1 MNTGKS
7 PDEYGL
13 TAEHFKSAKN
23 LLTPIITKVFNQIL
37 KEKAVPTSFKT
48 GIITPVLKKGKDAK
62 RMENY
67 RGITVS
73 GSFSKLFEYT
83 VLNKLDLD
91 QSSQQFGFTEGLSP
105 IMAGLLVSEAKAEAQ
120 HIGTEGLYLATL
132 DSQKAFDV
140 VHHSILFDKLAAKG
154 VTKDIWQIVKN
165 LYQGLSSKVKWIS
178 GCSESFPIHQGV
190 KQGGVL
196 STTLYKTY
204 IDEFLDI
211 LECKRLGFRIGTV
224 FVGSPACCD
233 DIAFLTKSK
242 DELQIMFNEGKRYSE
257 KHRYEIHPTKTNI
270 VDLVNGSKVN
280 DDMTWNLGDNTLS
293 FSDTAVHLGVTRAGK
308 KESDINIDERI
319 SLARRTSYSLMNT
332 GLHGANGLSPE
343 VSYQIYKIYVFPRLL
358 YGLEIIPLNKTQ
370 LEKINRYHVK
380 TLRNLQS
387 LPQRT
392 ATSAVY
398 LLLGALPI
406 EGELHKRLL
415 SLLYSVIKSEN
426 KCLQD
431 LVERQLACSFNNLH
445 SFFNV
450 AGQILLKYE
459 LPSLN
464 ELVIS
469 DISKFQWK
477 RTCIKAIHSFW
488 TKVFVKDAKSKKS
501 LKYLETSSL
510 RVGSA
515 HLVWRDLETAAQVKR
530 SIVRA
535 RILTG
540 TYTLQANRHTFSKKT
555 VDSTC
560 NHCQLEAEDLQH
572 MVCRCPVFYEYRN
585 VAVKQLKDI
594 VLQKCEY
601 SVWDCHFTSWSN
613 ILRVL
618 VCPDF
623 IQHVLPDLKNH
634 VKDIEQ
640 ISREL
645 FYKIH
650 VKKLQLQQG

>member
-1 MNTGKS
+1 M
-7 PDEYGL
+7 
-13 TAEHFKSAKN
+13 
-23 LLTPIITKVFNQIL
+23 
-37 KEKAVPTSFKT
+37 
-48 GIITPVLKKGKDAK
+48 
-62 RMENY
+62 
-67 RGITVS
+67 
-73 GSFSKLFEYT
+73 
-83 VLNKLDLD
+83 
-91 QSSQQFGFTEGLSP
+91 
-105 IMAGLLVSEAKAEAQ
+105 
-120 HIGTEGLYLATL
+120 
-132 DSQKAFDV
+132 
-140 VHHSILFDKLAAKG
+140 
-154 VTKDIWQIVKN
+154 
-165 LYQGLSSKVKWIS
+165 
-178 GCSESFPIHQGV
+178 
-190 KQGGVL
+190 
-196 STTLYKTY
+196 
-204 IDEFLDI
+204 
-211 LECKRLGFRIGTV
+211 
-224 FVGSPACCD
+224 
-233 DIAFLTKSK
+233 
-242 DELQIMFNEGKRYSE
+242 
-257 KHRYEIHPTKTNI
+257 
-270 VDLVNGSKVN
+270 
-280 DDMTWNLGDNTLS
+280 
-293 FSDTAVHLGVTRAGK
+293 
-308 KESDINIDERI
+308 
-319 SLARRTSYSLMNT
+319 
-332 GLHGANGLSPE
+332 
-343 VSYQIYKIYVFPRLL
+343 
-358 YGLEIIPLNKTQ
+358 
-370 LEKINRYHVK
+370 
-380 TLRNLQS
+380 
-387 LPQRT
+387 
-392 ATSAVY
+392 
-398 LLLGALPI
+398 LLGALPI

-477 RTCIKAIHSFW
+477 RTCIKANHSFW
-488 TKVFVKDAKSKKS
+488 TKVFVKDVKSKKS

-510 RVGSA
+510 RVGTT

-560 NHCQLEAEDLQH
+560 NHCQLEAEDLHH

-585 VAVKQLKDI
+585 VAVKQLRDI

-623 IQHVLPDLKNH
+623 IQYVCPDLKNH
-634 VKDIEQ
+634 IKDIEQ

-645 FYKIH
+645 FYEIH

>member
-1 MNTGKS
+1 
-7 PDEYGL
+7 
-13 TAEHFKSAKN
+13 
-23 LLTPIITKVFNQIL
+23 
-37 KEKAVPTSFKT
+37 
-48 GIITPVLKKGKDAK
+48 
-62 RMENY
+62 MENY

-242 DELQIMFNEGKRYSE
+242 DELQIMFNEGKQYSE

-280 DDMTWNLGDNTLS
+280 DDMTWNLGDNILS
-293 FSDTAVHLGVTRAGK
+293 FSDTAIHLGVTRAGK

-343 VSYQIYKIYVFPRLL
+343 VSYQIYKIYVIPRLL
-358 YGLEIIPLNKTQ
+358 YGLEIIPLNNTQ

-464 ELVIS
+464 ELVIL

-477 RTCIKAIHSFW
+477 RTCIKAIILSG
-488 TKVFVKDAKSKKS
+488 
-501 LKYLETSSL
+501 LKYL
-510 RVGSA
+510 
-515 HLVWRDLETAAQVKR
+515 
-530 SIVRA
+530 
-535 RILTG
+535 
-540 TYTLQANRHTFSKKT
+540 
-555 VDSTC
+555 
-560 NHCQLEAEDLQH
+560 
-572 MVCRCPVFYEYRN
+572 
-585 VAVKQLKDI
+585 
-594 VLQKCEY
+594 
-601 SVWDCHFTSWSN
+601 
-613 ILRVL
+613 
-618 VCPDF
+618 
-623 IQHVLPDLKNH
+623 
-634 VKDIEQ
+634 
-640 ISREL
+640 
-645 FYKIH
+645 
-650 VKKLQLQQG
+650 